1 MPGHARRSVMQIA
14 LKRVYEA
21 PAADDGIRI
30 LVDRLWPRG
39 LAKADAGID
48 VWLKTVAPSDALR
61 KWYGHDVG
69 KWPEFKKRYFAE
81 LDAAQDA
88 LKELRAHLR
97 QGKVTLLY
105 AASETE
111 HNNAVALK
119 AYLALPPPAL

>member
-1 MPGHARRSVMQIA
+1 MQIA

-21 PAADDGIRI
+21 PAADDGVRI

-39 LAKADAGID
+39 LAKAGAGID
-48 VWLKTVAPSDALR
+48 VWLKAIAPSDALR
-61 KWYGHDVG
+61 KWYGHDVD
-69 KWPEFKKRYFAE
+69 KWPEFRQRYFAE
-81 LDAAQDA
+81 LDAAQYA
-88 LKELRAHLR
+88 LNELRAHLR

-119 AYLALPPPAL
+119 AYLGLHLPAL

>member
-1 MPGHARRSVMQIA
+1 MQIA

-21 PAADDGIRI
+21 PADDDGVRI

-39 LAKADAGID
+39 LAKKNAGID
-48 VWLKTVAPSDALR
+48 AWLKAIAPSDALR
-61 KWYGHDVG
+61 KWYGHDVE
-69 KWPEFKKRYFAE
+69 KWPEFQRRYFAE

-88 LKELRAHLR
+88 LEELRDYLK

-119 AYLALPPPAL
+119 AYLDLPPPAL

>member
-1 MPGHARRSVMQIA
+1 MQIA

-21 PAADDGIRI
+21 PAANDGVRI

-39 LAKADAGID
+39 LAKESAGVDI
-48 VWLKTVAPSDALR
+48 WLKAIAPSDDLR
-61 KWYGHDVG
+61 KWYGHDVD

-88 LKELRAHLR
+88 LKELRAYLR

-105 AASETE
+105 AAKETE

-119 AYLALPPPAL
+119 AYLGLHWK

>member
-1 MPGHARRSVMQIA
+1 M
-14 LKRVYEA
+14 
-21 PAADDGIRI
+21 
-30 LVDRLWPRG
+30 
-39 LAKADAGID
+39 
-48 VWLKTVAPSDALR
+48 R

-69 KWPEFKKRYFAE
+69 KWAEFKQRYFAE
-81 LDAAQDA
+81 LDAAPDA

-119 AYLALPPPAL
+119 AYLGRPPPTL